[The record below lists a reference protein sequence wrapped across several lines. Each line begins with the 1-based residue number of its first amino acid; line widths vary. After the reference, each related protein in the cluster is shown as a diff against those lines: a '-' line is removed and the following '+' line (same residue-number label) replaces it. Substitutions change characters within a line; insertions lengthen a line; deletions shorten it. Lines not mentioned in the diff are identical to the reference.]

1 MTQKEKDAEFC
12 RLKKEYQTKFVEYM
26 EATAQLRRSISILN
40 EQINA
45 HTSNWRAYKN
55 QYREAKQKLIEMPTE
70 EGKWSKVRRFFLQIT
85 GKNPESLNNVKPEEL

>member
-12 RLKKEYQTKFVEYM
+12 RLKKEFQTKHAEYM
-26 EATAQLRRSISILN
+26 EATAQLRRSIGILN

-45 HTSNWRAYKN
+45 HTLNWHAYKN
-55 QYREAKQKLIEMPTE
+55 QYYEAKQKLIDAPTE

-85 GKNPESLNNVKPEEL
+85 GKNPEVLNNIKPEEL